1 MLQSMESQSDTT
13 EQLNNNRE
21 REGVPLKKEKDW
33 DGLSGDDIILELSEL
48 WHREWEVG
56 DVSISQLVDIR
67 TYCSDGHH
75 QSACHRER
83 SSSEIAAATE

>member
-1 MLQSMESQSDTT
+1 MFPSRKKRIGMDSLEMILFLSC
-13 EQLNNNRE
+13 LN
-21 REGVPLKKEKDW
+21 
-33 DGLSGDDIILELSEL
+33 S
-48 WHREWEVG
+48 HREWEVG